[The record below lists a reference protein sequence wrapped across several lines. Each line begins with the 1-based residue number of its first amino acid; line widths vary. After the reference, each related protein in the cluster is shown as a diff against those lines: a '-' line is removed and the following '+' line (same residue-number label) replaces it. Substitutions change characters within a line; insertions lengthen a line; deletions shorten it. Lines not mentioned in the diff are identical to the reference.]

1 MPLLSIRKTCCLFA
15 FWLLL
20 IPAFSSA
27 ATQPAD
33 TVALWEGVRTP
44 HGKEVMLYTF
54 RPEKPNGIS
63 VIVCPGG
70 SYHWHDQVD
79 EGFKVG
85 EWLSDNGITAFVLLY
100 RVAGKVEVAMPVRM
114 VFRGKRHPD
123 MIMDAQRALQYV
135 GEHAAYYGVDP
146 DKIGMMGFSAGGHL
160 VMSAACYHETDFLQ
174 LAGIESDVNL
184 RPAFVVPVY
193 PVVTMNPPYVHK
205 RSRRGLLG
213 NDRAGNQTMRDSL
226 SLEKHIPD
234 NCPPVFLVNCVDDP
248 IVQYQNSILLDWAL
262 SQKGIPHRYIQ
273 YETGGHGFGAN
284 PEKGSPESREW
295 RKEFLIWL
303 DSLYPSTL

>member
-1 MPLLSIRKTCCLFA
+1 MKARLAIFGFVFFFLVFQASA
-15 FWLLL
+15 
-20 IPAFSSA
+20 SSA
-27 ATQPAD
+27 SRPAD
-33 TVALWEGVRTP
+33 TVALWEGVKMP
-44 HGKEVMLYTF
+44 HGKDVQLYAF

-70 SYHWHDQVD
+70 SYHWHDQED

-85 EWLSDNGITAFVLLY
+85 EWLSANGITAFVLIY
-100 RVAGKVEVAMPVRM
+100 RAAGKVEVAMPLRL

-135 GEHAAYYGVDP
+135 GEHAARYGIDP

-160 VMSAACYHETDFLQ
+160 VMSAACFSATDFLA
-174 LAGIESDVNL
+174 LAGIETDVNL
-184 RPAFVVPVY
+184 RPAFVAPVY

-213 NDRAGNQTMRDSL
+213 NDRAGNQAMRDSL

-248 IVQYQNSILLDWAL
+248 IVQYQNSILLDRAL
-262 SQKGIPHRYIQ
+262 TEKGVPHRYIQ
-273 YETGGHGFGAN
+273 YQKGGHGFGAN
-284 PEKGSPESREW
+284 DEKGSPESRAW
-295 RKEFLIWL
+295 KSEFLSWL
-303 DSLYPSTL
+303 DSLYPSCL